1 MRTTVEIPDAI
12 RARLL
17 EIAAQRGEKGFSRI
31 VEEALARY
39 LDAEASRVA
48 TVEAAIASLGSLS
61 EDDAAAMR
69 DDIRALRATWR

>member
-31 VEEALARY
+31 VEEALVRY
-39 LDAEASRVA
+39 LEAEAARVD
-48 TVEAAIASLGSLS
+48 TIEAAIATLGSLS
-61 EDDAAAMR
+61 EAEAEAMR
-69 DDIRALRATWR
+69 DDIRELRATWR